1 MNESNLYSGFQTLI
15 NRPKQKSKPIIIW
28 DLDGTIIDDSLYRTC
43 AQNVFQKIFGIKI
56 TDEEY
61 NIYFENQNYCHHTT
75 KQFLLNNNIDPKDIP
90 ALEEVFDAI
99 DQHFRDLL
107 TSGLIQTLGNAVE
120 LISELHRQ
128 GYRQC
133 LVTGSCRETVDE
145 VLLKLVPNFFE
156 LIIARKDT
164 FWQKPNSQPY
174 EKCYKSINADPSDCV
189 IIENSQQGV
198 SSARNSGAYVIACSD
213 NQEMGETLR
222 TFGAHCVTS
231 LSQLT
236 PELISLFWETFDHNR
251 QSIAPVMHT
260 L

>member
-75 KQFLLNNNIDPKDIP
+75 KQFLLNNNIDPK
-90 ALEEVFDAI
+90 
-99 DQHFRDLL
+99 
-107 TSGLIQTLGNAVE
+107 VE